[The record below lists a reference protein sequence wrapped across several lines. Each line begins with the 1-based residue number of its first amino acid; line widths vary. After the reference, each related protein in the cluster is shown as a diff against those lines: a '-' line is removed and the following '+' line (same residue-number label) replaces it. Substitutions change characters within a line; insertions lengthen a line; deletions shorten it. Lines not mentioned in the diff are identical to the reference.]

1 MRIDRHFLQT
11 LLNRLQI
18 TQRIAQTL
26 KAVAG
31 DKAAIHQPRHLRL
44 HVRQPQGHGHI
55 HPTLQALVDIE
66 HGGKDLLD
74 LFGNLHHGVV
84 QLRAHLFMKLS
95 KALFR
100 PDRTARLVDQ
110 LIHTAG
116 DAVVDQ
122 IQHLTVR
129 VKVEP
134 QLGFVRQLLVQILNR
149 RRDVK
154 QKQSTQ
160 PAPHHLLLFLRI
172 VKELNRH
179 AVALINQRGPG
190 FDLIVPALLL
200 IAFRKLT
207 KAPDVQPALLDTVV
221 RHGRQGFLHFALQG
235 VLQFRKRAAFQ
246 QLFVFIV
253 HHAEGDFQVI
263 GHLIPVP
270 VVAVDGGPGHASELT
285 LQRVQQR
292 QLQRRDAAQKRFGV
306 VRRRHKVTPHRFRQ
320 GFD

>member
-44 HVRQPQGHGHI
+44 HVRQTQGHGHI
-55 HPTLQALVDIE
+55 HPPLQALVDIE

-74 LFGNLHHGVV
+74 LFGNLDHGVV

-160 PAPHHLLLFLRI
+160 PAPHHLLLLLRI

-179 AVALINQRGPG
+179 AVALIHQRGPG

-200 IAFRKLT
+200 VAFRKLT
-207 KAPDVQPALLDTVV
+207 KAPDVQPALLNAVISHRRERLLDFTFQ
-221 RHGRQGFLHFALQG
+221 RLFQLRQ
-235 VLQFRKRAAFQ
+235 RTAFE

-253 HHAEGDFQVI
+253 HHAECDFQVI

-270 VVAVDGGPGHASELT
+270 VVAVDGGPGHAAELT

-292 QLQRRDAAQKRFGV
+292 QLERRDAA
-306 VRRRHKVTPHRFRQ
+306 
-320 GFD
+320 